1 MLDVNLNA
9 LPRILYLLVRF
20 RDILWILH
28 LAGHFSALRRMRYR
42 PVMVRIYPRL
52 AQFHPEYDES
62 GMRIS
67 FSHVMNQLELF
78 LMYTDS
84 DDFQVYVRNLAE
96 ILA

>member
-1 MLDVNLNA
+1 
-9 LPRILYLLVRF
+9 
-20 RDILWILH
+20 
-28 LAGHFSALRRMRYR
+28 
-42 PVMVRIYPRL
+42 MVRIYPRL
-52 AQFHPEYDES
+52 AQFHPEYGES

>member
-1 MLDVNLNA
+1 MT
-9 LPRILYLLVRF
+9 
-20 RDILWILH
+20 
-28 LAGHFSALRRMRYR
+28 
-42 PVMVRIYPRL
+42 
-52 AQFHPEYDES
+52 QFHPEYDES